1 MGKQWVREQVRHDE
15 VQEAAFKG
23 AHWLKQNR
31 TNAGIGAGVVAALL
45 LGTGFFLYS
54 RNARE
59 NAAWEKL
66 ALAQAQFYSGN
77 VEIAAKQATEAGDE
91 FAGTS
96 GGAYALLFAGDV
108 HFIRSNFQQSVAEYA
123 KVLAQARP
131 EAALPLAQG
140 GTALA
145 YEADGKC
152 PQAAGA
158 ADAYL
163 QSYPDHFLAPQVHA
177 ALARCQLT
185 QGQAEAARASLQKI
199 SLQYPETS
207 WASWAQG
214 KLNPA
219 KK

>member
-1 MGKQWVREQVRHDE
+1 MGKQWVREQIRHDE

-23 AHWLKQNR
+23 AHWLSKNR
-31 TNAGIGAGVVAALL
+31 TNAGIVAGAVAALL
-45 LGTGFFLYS
+45 LGSGLFLYS

-77 VEIAAKQATEAGDE
+77 AEAAAKQASEAGAE

-96 GGAYALLFAGDV
+96 AAAYSLLFAGDV
-108 HFIRSNFQQSVAEYA
+108 HYIRSAFQQSAAEYA
-123 KVLAQARP
+123 KVLAQGKP
-131 EAALPLAQG
+131 EPALPLAQG

-145 YEADGKC
+145 LEADLKFQ
-152 PQAAGA
+152 QAAAA

-163 QSYPDHFLAPQVHA
+163 QAYPDHFLAPQVHA
-177 ALARCQLT
+177 VLARCQMAL
-185 QGQAEAARASLQKI
+185 GQAEAARASLQKI
-199 SLQYPETS
+199 ALQYPETS
-207 WASWAQG
+207 WAAWAKT
-214 KLNPA
+214 KLSPA